1 MCLMNM
7 FLDYRIIYAGHL
19 HRLYLCYILFQ
30 LLNIC
35 NNLFCKI
42 INYGYLEVSSC
53 LKVEC

>member
-7 FLDYRIIYAGHL
+7 FLDYRIIHAVHL

-35 NNLFCKI
+35 NDLFCKI
-42 INYGYLEVSSC
+42 INYGYLEVSS
-53 LKVEC
+53 